1 MARPPPNRPTIPR
14 PMPPQIK
21 HPVKIAAEY
30 IAELRARV
38 ESVGVLAVAEATGL
52 ARGTIWRQLT
62 DGDGRRPSPD
72 GIERIRLA
80 VAKLDPKGPPMPPP
94 LVAVRGRVHH
104 AWIALADDVAPDD
117 LARAVDD
124 PALIVSAK
132 RRPRRK

>member
-1 MARPPPNRPTIPR
+1 MRRPPPNPRTLTR

-21 HPVKIAAEY
+21 HPVKIAPEY

-38 ESVGVLAVAEATGL
+38 EAVGVLAVAKATGL

-62 DGDGRRPSPD
+62 EGEGRRPSPD

-80 VAKLDPKGPPMPPP
+80 VTKLDPKGPPMPPP
-94 LVAVRGRVHH
+94 LIAVRGGVHH
-104 AWIALADDVAPDD
+104 AWIALADDVALDD
-117 LARAVDD
+117 LARAVVD
-124 PALIVSAK
+124 PALIVGVK